1 MCVFLLDISDIPL
14 LKGEVHQQLDNQSI
28 RQTDLSISFP
38 PFSLY
43 YLVFIMC
50 LCVLAKTGITTL
62 PSLGVNIG
70 AGGTTVHQTDTHT
83 HTILSNTMLLICKC
97 LLLCCTVCGSVV
109 VCVHAYIMCLLVCAY
124 VSVGVCVLST
134 CGLSLQC
141 NRKRRPWGKQTLQAL
156 PTSSHLGERREGE
169 EEERGKDWEREKP

>member
-83 HTILSNTMLLICKC
+83 HYPFQHNVANLQVSVIVLYCMWE
-97 LLLCCTVCGSVV
+97 CG
-109 VCVHAYIMCLLVCAY
+109 CVRTCIHY
-124 VSVGVCVLST
+124 VSVGVCICE
-134 CGLSLQC
+134 CGC
-141 NRKRRPWGKQTLQAL
+141 VCVEHMWTVFAV
-156 PTSSHLGERREGE
+156 
-169 EEERGKDWEREKP
+169 